1 MSTHGIPNWYA
12 LGVMCVVSRSDT
24 GRDIMM
30 NLDMTDEELLKVII
44 DVSITDGEALDLVV
58 DVLRHRLNLNG
69 DN

>member
-1 MSTHGIPNWYA
+1 
-12 LGVMCVVSRSDT
+12 
-24 GRDIMM
+24 MM